1 MLRVL
6 SACAPKM
13 SSYFSNY
20 QAKCTFRTVV
30 YIASSRT
37 LSTHEDPSV
46 LMPHYKSLVDRGLY
60 REREY
65 ARFSSARIFGA
76 SVQDG
81 GKNVEIQWNNG
92 TKSRYHSLWLRQSC
106 HCPSCR
112 HSSNL
117 PSVNFNDVD
126 VAAVIVRAETE
137 GDKVLKV
144 TWSDDPYHTGVFP
157 PPFLKRYSYSD
168 RDREERNEDMK
179 MVFNTN
185 PKPSIPEVAYSDVM
199 KTELGLY
206 NWLKIL
212 NEVGICLVK
221 DVPTR
226 ALEVKKVAER
236 IAPVHATVYGETFDV
251 TDKPNPLNVAYSEQR
266 LQLHMDQTPYES
278 PPGIQFL
285 HCFRFDKEVKG
296 GNSFFVDIFH
306 VAETLRT
313 THPEEFRSLV
323 RIPATFDNTFYT
335 RDVRFHMV
343 YQRPHIALNHDGK
356 IVGVTWH
363 PSMIGPLMTKEED
376 VEEYYR
382 AYKCM
387 ATMVN
392 TFPYQYNC
400 RLEEGDLI
408 TFNNRRILHGRH
420 HYDAKSGDRH
430 LQGCYVQ
437 IDEFKSQVQV
447 CSNTVGN
454 GKLATRV
461 GNLDW
466 Q

>member
-1 MLRVL
+1 
-6 SACAPKM
+6 M
-13 SSYFSNY
+13 S
-20 QAKCTFRTVV
+20 
-30 YIASSRT
+30 
-37 LSTHEDPSV
+37 
-46 LMPHYKSLVDRGLY
+46 
-60 REREY
+60 Y
-65 ARFSSARIFGA
+65 ARFAGARIFGV
-76 SVQDG
+76 SVLDG

-92 TKSRYHSLWLRQSC
+92 THSRYHSMWLRQSC

-112 HSSNL
+112 QSSNL
-117 PSVNFNDVD
+117 PSVNFHDVD
-126 VAAVIVRAETE
+126 VEAVIVHAGTE
-137 GDKVLKV
+137 GDKVLTV
-144 TWSDDPYHTGVFP
+144 TWSDDPNHTGVFP

-168 RDREERNEDMK
+168 RDREERKEEMN
-179 MVFNTN
+179 MVFNTSA
-185 PKPSIPEVAYSDVM
+185 K
-199 KTELGLY
+199 
-206 NWLKIL
+206 
-212 NEVGICLVK
+212 
-221 DVPTR
+221 
-226 ALEVKKVAER
+226 
-236 IAPVHATVYGETFDV
+236 TFDV
-251 TDKPNPLNVAYSEQR
+251 RDTPNPVNVAYSEQR

-285 HCFRFDKEVKG
+285 HCLRFDKEVQG
-296 GNSFFVDIFH
+296 GDSFFVDVFH

-313 THPEEFRSLV
+313 THPEEFHSLV

-335 RDVRFHMV
+335 RDAQFHMV

-363 PSMIGPLMTKEED
+363 PGMIGPLMTKEED
-376 VEEYYR
+376 VEDYYR

-420 HYDAKSGDRH
+420 HYDAKSGHRH
-430 LQGCYVQ
+430 LQGCYVK

-447 CSNTVGN
+447 YTNTVGD